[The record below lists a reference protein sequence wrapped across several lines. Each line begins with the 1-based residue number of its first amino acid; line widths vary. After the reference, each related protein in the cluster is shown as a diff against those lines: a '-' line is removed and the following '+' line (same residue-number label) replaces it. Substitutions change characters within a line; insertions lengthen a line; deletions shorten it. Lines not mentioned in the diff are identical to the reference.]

1 MTENYQPRLFGI
13 NQSNRDFTQKSSWG
27 KNQFNSSFPAA
38 LACYM
43 SCKNLQPV
51 YLTLNGKLTVN
62 HGKIDVS
69 SLFGLDYNSPN
80 LFFAFERDYLPY
92 QDIVIGNLP
101 RIDLVTMDISQNNLC
116 LRGIEIKLTA
126 LPDNTTCELTD
137 DKYGSEI
144 VVRPP
149 TIVYLTVSIAKA
161 YQYNIKE
168 LKDYLNPICN
178 EIQDWTSP
186 SCILPVINELISV
199 IDVVISSCIKS
210 QIPLIMQPIWKT
222 KGKSAKL
229 HDNCLDIFMWSN
241 LAFTRL
247 FIDAAKSELN
257 SDKIT
262 RHKRCVV
269 WLAKMLYDF
278 ANTSKINHTATIDEI
293 SLNTKND
300 KAFALSGSRT
310 HKYMKSAE
318 LTQPRIKRKEINN
331 IILGGGEKLLSPERR
346 FDAIIL
352 NTPNLFV

>member
-1 MTENYQPRLFGI
+1 MLDNDQPRLFGI
-13 NQSNRDFTQKSSWG
+13 NQSNRDFSKKVSWG
-27 KNQFNSSFPAA
+27 KNQFNSSFPSA

-43 SCKNLQPV
+43 SYQKLQPV
-51 YLTLNGKLTVN
+51 YLTVDDQLTVN
-62 HGKIDVS
+62 HGKIPVS
-69 SLFGLDYNSPN
+69 SIFGLDYTSPN
-80 LFFAFERDYLPY
+80 LFFAFERDYIPY

-101 RIDLVTMDISQNNLC
+101 RIDLVTIDISKHNLC

-126 LPDNTTCELTD
+126 LPDHTTCELSD
-137 DKYGSEI
+137 DQYGSEI

-149 TIVYLTVSIAKA
+149 TIVYLAVSIAKA
-161 YQYNIKE
+161 YQHNRKT
-168 LKDYLNPICN
+168 LQDYLNPICS
-178 EIQDWTSP
+178 EIKDWTSP
-186 SCILPVINELISV
+186 SCVLAIMNELIEV
-199 IDVVISSCIKS
+199 IDFVISSCLDS
-210 QIPLIMQPIWKT
+210 QVPFIMQPIWKT
-222 KGKSAKL
+222 EGKSAKL
-229 HDNCLDIFMWSN
+229 HEHCLDIFMWSN

-247 FIDAAKSELN
+247 FIDAAKSEVN

-278 ANTSKINHTATIDEI
+278 ANTGKINHTVSIDEI

-310 HKYMKSAE
+310 HQYMKSPE
-318 LTQPRIKRKEINN
+318 LTNPRIKREEINN

-352 NTPNLFV
+352 NTPNLFN

>member
-1 MTENYQPRLFGI
+1 MSY
-13 NQSNRDFTQKSSWG
+13 
-27 KNQFNSSFPAA
+27 KNI
-38 LACYM
+38 
-43 SCKNLQPV
+43 QPV
-51 YLTLNGKLTVN
+51 YITLDRNLAVN
-62 HGKIDVS
+62 HGKLNVS

-92 QDIVIGNLP
+92 QDIVIVNLP

-116 LRGIEIKLTA
+116 LTGLEIKLTA
-126 LPDNTTCELTD
+126 LPDNTTCELSD

-149 TIVYLTVSIAKA
+149 TIVYLSVSIAKA
-161 YQYNIKE
+161 YRQDKKT

-178 EIQDWTSP
+178 KIQDWTSP
-186 SCILPVINELISV
+186 SCILPVMNELITV
-199 IDVVISSCIKS
+199 TDVVISSCLDD
-210 QIPLIMQPIWKT
+210 QIPLVIQPIWKT
-222 KGKSAKL
+222 QGKSAKL
-229 HDNCLDIFMWSN
+229 HDNCLDIFIWSN

-278 ANTSKINHTATIDEI
+278 ANTSKINHTVTIDEI

-310 HKYMKSAE
+310 HKYMQSPE
-318 LTQPRIKRKEINN
+318 LTNPRIKREEINN

-352 NTPNLFV
+352 NTPNLFS